1 MFYAYLQC
9 SVASV
14 LPRGMGLSPGF
25 YFIFYFFGS
34 LEREPSLWE
43 NTWPWEILRTWESF
57 PGIRLGNQDL
67 WGGEK
72 ESTFDTGRRVETGT
86 YHWEGRKPFIQT
98 FEQKDCCWP
107 ILAPNWLGFSVSM
120 FPTSISGRRT
130 KRYPNMEMIG
140 WCLVDVFS
148 CFFPYHGNSEG
159 IGERCES
166 ITALQRVDMAEW
178 AHPVHVVPVDTPAM
192 QANTLWTQAKQPAI
206 FNMYSLENHW
216 VGFWETKRWKSQT

>member
-1 MFYAYLQC
+1 MRKTHSMFYAYLQC

-98 FEQKDCCWP
+98 FELPIWTMFDSLQLWPWLSVLTGYKNMINGITKTFYKWGDCYYLELVKGHSCEHLLNMFLLNGNPRFWV
-107 ILAPNWLGFSVSM
+107 IYRECYFVFRGFLNQ
-120 FPTSISGRRT
+120 I
-130 KRYPNMEMIG
+130 
-140 WCLVDVFS
+140 
-148 CFFPYHGNSEG
+148 
-159 IGERCES
+159 
-166 ITALQRVDMAEW
+166 
-178 AHPVHVVPVDTPAM
+178 
-192 QANTLWTQAKQPAI
+192 
-206 FNMYSLENHW
+206 
-216 VGFWETKRWKSQT
+216 